1 MTVQELINELNKVEN
16 KELPVLFQTTD
27 PTDWTYVFDV
37 EEEHISSGEEV
48 YGDGGEE
55 FEDGLVIR
63 IDF

>member
-27 PTDWTYVFDV
+27 LTDYTYVFDV

-48 YGDGGEE
+48 YSDDGVE